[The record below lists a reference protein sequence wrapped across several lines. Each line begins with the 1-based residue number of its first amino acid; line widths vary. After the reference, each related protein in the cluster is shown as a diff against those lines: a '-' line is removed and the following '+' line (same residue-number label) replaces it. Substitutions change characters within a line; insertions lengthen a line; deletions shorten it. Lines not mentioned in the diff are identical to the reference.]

1 LFEALL
7 LLKVNSQHWN
17 VFSVLGEAM
26 GQTKRMECATTN
38 STIDVDDD
46 DIDEDDVCC
55 NGDPD
60 L

>member
-1 LFEALL
+1 M
-7 LLKVNSQHWN
+7 KVNSQHWN
-17 VFSVLGEAM
+17 VFSVLGEASM
-26 GQTKRMECATTN
+26 GRTKRMECATTN
-38 STIDVDDD
+38 STIDVDGD